1 MSTPYYESFRTPLT
15 SGFRIT
21 YVTAPGGYH
30 PPHWHEELEILF
42 HLNGESDITID
53 GKKHQLHPK
62 HMIVVDARQVHST
75 FSHDPTSMFVS
86 IHISKS
92 YMEKYIPGLDLYQF
106 RCTPEDITDDNFQEY
121 LDICMLLQ
129 DLTKVYIRNP
139 VTLSMETEGYV
150 LQIFAR
156 LIQYFSHPQ
165 SVLPENASRLNSERI
180 RTAISFVITHYKE
193 PISLQDAADQL
204 GFSKEYFC
212 RFFKKTMGMSFL
224 QYLNEVRAAHIYQDL
239 ENTDL
244 SVAEIMEQNG
254 FTNQKLFN
262 RTFKAIYGCT
272 PSAVRKGSSGNNS
285 ECPQ

>member
-1 MSTPYYESFRTPLT
+1 MPAPYYESFREPLT

-53 GKKHQLHPK
+53 GKKYQLHPK

-75 FSHDPTSMFVS
+75 FSHDPTSMFVC

-92 YMEKYIPGLDLYQF
+92 YMEKYVPGLDLYQF
-106 RCTPEDITDDNFQEY
+106 RCTPEDVRDDNFQDY
-121 LDICMLLQ
+121 LDTCMLLQ
-129 DLTKVYIRNP
+129 DLTKAYIRNP

-156 LIQYFSHPQ
+156 LIQHFSRPQ
-165 SVLPENASRLNSERI
+165 STMPENASLRNAERI
-180 RTAISFVITHYKE
+180 RTAISYVIAHYKE
-193 PISLQDAADQL
+193 PVSLQEAADQL

-212 RFFKKTMGMSFL
+212 RFFKKAMGMSFL
-224 QYLNEVRAAHIYQDL
+224 QYVNEVRAAHIYQDL

-244 SVAEIMEQNG
+244 PVAEIMEQNG

-262 RTFKAIYGCT
+262 RTFKRIYGCT
-272 PSAVRKGSSGNNS
+272 PSAVKRKAAAAADLS
-285 ECPQ
+285 

>member
-1 MSTPYYESFRTPLT
+1 MPAPYYESFREPLT

-53 GKKHQLHPK
+53 GKKYQLHPK

-75 FSHDPTSMFVS
+75 FSHDPTSMFVC

-92 YMEKYIPGLDLYQF
+92 YMEKYVPGLDLYQF
-106 RCTPEDITDDNFQEY
+106 RCTPEDIRDDNFQDY
-121 LDICMLLQ
+121 LDTCMLLQ
-129 DLTKVYIRNP
+129 DLTKAYIRNP
-139 VTLSMETEGYV
+139 LTLAMETEGYV

-156 LIQYFSHPQ
+156 LIQHFSRPQ
-165 SVLPENASRLNSERI
+165 STLPENASLLNAERI
-180 RTAISFVITHYKE
+180 RTVISYVIAHYKE
-193 PISLQDAADQL
+193 PVSLQEAADQL

-212 RFFKKTMGMSFL
+212 RFFKKAMGISFL
-224 QYLNEVRAAHIYQDL
+224 QYVNEVRAAHIYQDL

-244 SVAEIMEQNG
+244 PVAEIMEQNG

-262 RTFKAIYGCT
+262 RTFKSIYGCT
-272 PSAVRKGSSGNNS
+272 PSAVKRKAAAAADRT
-285 ECPQ
+285 

>member
-1 MSTPYYESFRTPLT
+1 MPAPYYESFREPLT

-53 GKKHQLHPK
+53 GKKYQLHPK

-75 FSHDPTSMFVS
+75 FSHDPTSMFVC

-92 YMEKYIPGLDLYQF
+92 YMEKYVPGLELYQF
-106 RCTPEDITDDNFQEY
+106 RCTPEDVRDDNFQDY

-129 DLTKVYIRNP
+129 DLTKAYIRNP
-139 VTLSMETEGYV
+139 VTLPMETEGYV

-156 LIQYFSHPQ
+156 LIQHFSRPQ
-165 SVLPENASRLNSERI
+165 STLPENASLLNAERI
-180 RTAISFVITHYKE
+180 RTAISYVIAHYKE
-193 PISLQDAADQL
+193 PVSLQEAADQL

-212 RFFKKTMGMSFL
+212 RFFKKAMGMSFL
-224 QYLNEVRAAHIYQDL
+224 QYVNEVRAAHIYQDL

-244 SVAEIMEQNG
+244 PVAEIMEQNG

-262 RTFKAIYGCT
+262 RTFKRIYGCT
-272 PSAVRKGSSGNNS
+272 PSAVKRKAAADRS
-285 ECPQ
+285 

>member
-1 MSTPYYESFRTPLT
+1 MSAPYYESFREPLT

-53 GKKHQLHPK
+53 GKKYQLHPK

-75 FSHDPTSMFVS
+75 FSHDPTSMFVC

-92 YMEKYIPGLDLYQF
+92 YMEKYVPGLDLYQF
-106 RCTPEDITDDNFQEY
+106 RCTPEDVRDDNFQDY
-121 LDICMLLQ
+121 LDTCMLLQ
-129 DLTKVYIRNP
+129 DLTKAYIRNP

-156 LIQYFSHPQ
+156 LIQHFSRPQ
-165 SVLPENASRLNSERI
+165 STLPENASLLNAERI
-180 RTAISFVITHYKE
+180 RTAISYVIAHYKE
-193 PISLQDAADQL
+193 PVSLQEAADQL

-212 RFFKKTMGMSFL
+212 RFFKKAMGMSFL
-224 QYLNEVRAAHIYQDL
+224 QYVNEVRAAHIYQDL

-244 SVAEIMEQNG
+244 PVAEIMEQNG

-262 RTFKAIYGCT
+262 RTFKSIYGCT
-272 PSAVRKGSSGNNS
+272 PSAVKRKAAAAADRS
-285 ECPQ
+285 